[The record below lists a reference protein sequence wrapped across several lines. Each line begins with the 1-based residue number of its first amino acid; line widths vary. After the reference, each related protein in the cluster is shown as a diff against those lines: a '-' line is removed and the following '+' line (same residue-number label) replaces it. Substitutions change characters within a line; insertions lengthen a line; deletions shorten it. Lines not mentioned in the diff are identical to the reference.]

1 MIRIGILGD
10 IGSGKSY
17 IAKNFGYPVFNAD
30 EEVAKIY
37 KKNRKVFIKLKKNLP
52 KYINSFPINKTELT
66 KAILANSINL
76 KKIVKIIHLEVRK
89 KMNIFIKKN
98 KNKKFIILD
107 IPLLLEN
114 KINKKNDVL
123 IFVQTKKKDV
133 LKRLKKRA
141 NYNKLLINKF
151 KNLQL
156 PLVYKMKKSH
166 FIIKNNFTKKMVD
179 ESINKILKKINSERN
194 YSRY

>member
-98 KNKKFIILD
+98 KKKKFIILD